1 MTGDDLRSLREQR
14 GWSQAELAR
23 RAHMSRQHLNSL
35 ERGHNQIV
43 PRTAQHLQLVLATS
57 VETDEAERTAMEPMR
72 ISGVR
77 GYSRGRVTS
86 SWWAPGPRT
95 LPSGCSAG
103 SHTGRRRCCPRSAG
117 SEWLCASLPRPTG
130 SVTDSISPV

>member
-43 PRTAQHLQLVLATS
+43 PRTAQHLRLVLVAPD
-57 VETDEAERTAMEPMR
+57 ETDEADRTPTEEP
-72 ISGVR
+72 IVA
-77 GYSRGRVTS
+77 YS
-86 SWWAPGPRT
+86 
-95 LPSGCSAG
+95 
-103 SHTGRRRCCPRSAG
+103 
-117 SEWLCASLPRPTG
+117 
-130 SVTDSISPV
+130 

>member
-43 PRTAQHLQLVLATS
+43 PRTAQHLQLVLAAP
-57 VETDEAERTAMEPMR
+57 VETDDAERTATEEQP
-72 ISGVR
+72 VA
-77 GYSRGRVTS
+77 YS
-86 SWWAPGPRT
+86 
-95 LPSGCSAG
+95 
-103 SHTGRRRCCPRSAG
+103 
-117 SEWLCASLPRPTG
+117 
-130 SVTDSISPV
+130 